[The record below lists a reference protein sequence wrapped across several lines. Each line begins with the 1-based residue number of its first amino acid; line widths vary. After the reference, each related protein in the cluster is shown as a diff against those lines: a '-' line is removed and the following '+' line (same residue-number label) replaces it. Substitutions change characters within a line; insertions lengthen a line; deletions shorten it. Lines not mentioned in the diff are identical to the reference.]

1 MNIKRITPY
10 FLLVFI
16 GISTVSCSQTRRSIA
31 FYNVENLFDTQDD
44 PNKDDQEFLPGAD
57 REWTNERYSEKIKH
71 INQVFGLFENP
82 LIIGVCEIENEQ
94 VVRDV
99 VNYGEMK
106 SKYGVVHYESM
117 DNRGIDVALI
127 YDSLT
132 LKLASSGFIRYAM
145 PEGDRPSRDIVWAKL
160 IQGKDTILAMVNH
173 WPSRSGGEE
182 ASEPKR
188 MIAANAARKFIDS
201 IQVAS
206 PTVKIVLMGDLN
218 DYPTNNSAKLIAEV
232 LTPMITKA
240 SGEYKGS
247 YNYRGDWDVLDH
259 IMVSSN
265 FIGKKNVIKDSGKIY
280 TNDFLLEVYKG
291 DTVPFRTYGGR
302 KYLGGYSDH
311 LPVSIG
317 FSLK

>member
-1 MNIKRITPY
+1 MNLKKITSY
-10 FLLVFI
+10 FFLAFI
-16 GISTVSCSQTRRSIA
+16 GVNTVACSQTKRSIA

-44 PNKDDQEFLPGAD
+44 PNKDDQEFLPEAD
-57 REWTNERYSEKIKH
+57 RQWNDERYTEKIKH

-82 LIIGVCEIENEQ
+82 MIIGVCEIENEQ

-99 VNYGEMK
+99 VNYGTMK
-106 SKYGVVHYESM
+106 SKYGVVHYESL

-127 YDSLT
+127 YDSSS
-132 LKLASSGFIRYAM
+132 LKLAQSGFIRYAM

-160 IQGKDTILAMVNH
+160 IQRKDTILAMVNH

-182 ASEPKR
+182 KSEPKR

-201 IQVAS
+201 VQVAS
-206 PTVKIVLMGDLN
+206 PTIKIVFMGDLN
-218 DYPTNNSAKLIAEV
+218 DYPTNNSTKLIAEV

-240 SGEYKGS
+240 SGAYKGS
-247 YNYRGDWDVLDH
+247 YNYKGEWDVLDH

-265 FIGKKNVIKDSGKIY
+265 FFGKKKGIVKKSGKIY
-280 TNDFLLEVYKG
+280 TDDFLLEVYKG
-291 DTVPFRTYGGR
+291 DTVPFRTYGGK

-317 FSLK
+317 VK